1 VRFTEEWPRYWARVC
16 SRLCQ
21 PSGGARA
28 PDEPKFGGTLNI
40 VVGVKI
46 EHLDPQW
53 MSSANDVNLSRLY
66 ARTLTTFKS
75 GPDAKGEVVGDLA
88 TDSGRP
94 VGRNQVWE
102 FTLRRDVKWQ
112 DGTPVTCAHVKYGV
126 ERNFSR
132 LLTAGS
138 SYPRQLL
145 MDNTPGYEGP
155 FARGNNDGQGLESV
169 QCVDVR
175 TIRFHLNQPM
185 GDFGHAAALAAFA
198 PVLPG
203 TDADKAAYDRRPMSN
218 GPYLIAES
226 TAERIVLER
235 NPHWVR
241 ASDSV
246 RKAYP
251 DRIVVSVN
259 PEAAYVAWKLVEDE
273 PEHRNTVQL

>member
-1 VRFTEEWPRYWARVC
+1 MFREIVGVAVVCELTKTCLIGRWRVL
-16 SRLCQ
+16 RRALHGGMAAVLGAGLLAACQ

-185 GDFGHAAALAAFA
+185 GDFGHAVALAAFA

-203 TDADKAAYDRRPMSN
+203 ADADKAAYERRPMSN
-218 GPYLIAES
+218 P
-226 TAERIVLER
+226 
-235 NPHWVR
+235 
-241 ASDSV
+241 
-246 RKAYP
+246 
-251 DRIVVSVN
+251 
-259 PEAAYVAWKLVEDE
+259 KLFD
-273 PEHRNTVQL
+273 L